1 MANSLELRTP
11 FADQNLFEF
20 CATIPYQHL
29 MHKSQNKF
37 ITKKIAEKYFTK
49 DFVYRK
55 KMGFEVPI
63 GHWIKTKWKNRFYDV
78 LLSKQNKFE
87 FNYKFIKHLLDSHCY
102 EEKDHTH
109 KLWSLYV
116 FKKWLSNS

>member
-1 MANSLELRTP
+1 
-11 FADQNLFEF
+11 
-20 CATIPYQHL
+20 

-78 LLSKQNKFE
+78 LMITPGIVS
-87 FNYKFIKHLLDSHCY
+87 
-102 EEKDHTH
+102 
-109 KLWSLYV
+109 
-116 FKKWLSNS
+116 